1 MPRTVTTLLS
11 SKVLASLPSTTSLL
25 LSHDLHDPLLHVELL
40 LLSLKP
46 LLLSPRTPPLVPQ
59 PATIS
64 LICQWLPSIWPPT
77 TRQWCFPGCYSI
89 IAASLVHYSPLTLP
103 LQPRTTLYT
112 LPHLLEREVGQR
124 HCSPSSGD
132 LYLIFNRAKQIS
144 TCMAI
149 YILLLYK
156 NAYTPRKYSCTT
168 TIADSGISVTQLSLD
183 LDFQLLP

>member
-40 LLSLKP
+40 LLSLEP

-89 IAASLVHYSPLTLP
+89 IGASLVHYSPLTLP

-112 LPHLLEREVGQR
+112 LR
-124 HCSPSSGD
+124 HPTGK
-132 LYLIFNRAKQIS
+132 RGR
-144 TCMAI
+144 
-149 YILLLYK
+149 
-156 NAYTPRKYSCTT
+156 PTT
-168 TIADSGISVTQLSLD
+168 LLSL
-183 LDFQLLP
+183 LGWPLPHIQQGKADIYLYGYVYSIAI